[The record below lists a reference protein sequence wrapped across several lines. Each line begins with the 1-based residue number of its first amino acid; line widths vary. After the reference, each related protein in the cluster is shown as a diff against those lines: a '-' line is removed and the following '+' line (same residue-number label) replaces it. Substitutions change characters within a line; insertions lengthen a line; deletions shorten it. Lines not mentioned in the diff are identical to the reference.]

1 VHFAKEGYSSRR
13 GSELIASL
21 AASVRPDLVI
31 FTGDIIDG
39 RPFGAAAAASSSAGK
54 DSWREPFLAL
64 LQPLLEADPPIPWTF
79 CPGNHDD
86 DGSPWSRQD
95 LLKVFRLPGCLT
107 PDATEFNF
115 TFTCGFLRQATA
127 GDSIRLWVFDSG
139 GNNKVTFLLS
149 TSMMLLNLALV
160 KRSQFSPGD
169 SIRDLRLECG
179 IRVCGAVPGL
189 RAGNPQHRQLGLLSH
204 PTPRIQPLHT
214 NYRKLRP
221 L

>member
-1 VHFAKEGYSSRR
+1 MLQCTFLQSWKKIFILVANFINSGKRVKRHDFSRIV
-13 GSELIASL
+13 SNC
-21 AASVRPDLVI
+21 
-31 FTGDIIDG
+31 
-39 RPFGAAAAASSSAGK
+39 K
-54 DSWREPFLAL
+54 CAL
-64 LQPLLEADPPIPWTF
+64 FQKT
-79 CPGNHDD
+79 
-86 DGSPWSRQD
+86 
-95 LLKVFRLPGCLT
+95 
-107 PDATEFNF
+107 